1 MGGLSSAWKSIK
13 GGFKKIGKGVKKA
26 FKKFGKFMGK
36 IGFLGQ
42 LAMTFLLPG
51 IGGLMA
57 KGLGSL
63 FGITNVTSFA
73 GFAGQL
79 ASSGNII
86 AKAAGTVMRAGQWVF
101 NKAQYPFKT
110 ITNAVTNFGKFA
122 VNKVGSAFGVQP
134 FADAGMQGFMKD
146 MSSFHQ
152 GVQKKGMEFKIARGD
167 FEEVGNQVLSDI
179 SGSKYKVM
187 SPEEGR
193 YVDNINALKER
204 RAGVDLA
211 IEDAAS
217 GLKMKKTPVIDMDIK
232 NYTEKVAAQLAETDR
247 QLFNINIEPEQNYGV
262 LDTKRP
268 PRSILYEDP
277 PPGVRSDHL
286 GDFVDTTRTNPTLNI
301 ETGDSLIEHSGRSR
315 HANLEVVDDSTSS
328 VFKEE
333 LEKETENFFDIT
345 NRSTWNVKSLR
356 NSARKELS
364 GGANKMAVDTFKSA
378 VLGGGQD
385 GVPDT
390 PYNYSTVPLG
400 GSPTAQ
406 SDIYKSFE
414 QLRQPAN
421 QDFLNHFNRS
431 PNWLGYEPVY

>member
-13 GGFKKIGKGVKKA
+13 GGFKKIGRGVKKA
-26 FKKFGKFMGK
+26 FKKFGKFMGE

-79 ASSGNII
+79 ASSSNII

-110 ITNAVTNFGKFA
+110 ITSAVTNFGKFA
-122 VNKVGSAFGVQP
+122 TNKISSMFNIAEP
-134 FADAGMQGFMKD
+134 FADAGMQGFRKD
-146 MSSFHQ
+146 MEIFHQ
-152 GVQKKGMEFKIARGD
+152 GVQKKSMEFKIARGD
-167 FEEVGNQVLSDI
+167 FKEVGDQVLSDI

-217 GLKMKKTPVIDMDIK
+217 GLKMKKTPIIDSK
-232 NYTEKVAAQLAETDR
+232 KFTEDVAAQLAEIDR
-247 QLFNINIEPEQNYGV
+247 QLFDFKPPDLSAAQAPKVEFDINQAPKVEFDINQGS
-262 LDTKRP
+262 P
-268 PRSILYEDP
+268 PRSILDNVDNSREVPSDYLRSYVDP
-277 PPGVRSDHL
+277 P
-286 GDFVDTTRTNPTLNI
+286 RT
-301 ETGDSLIEHSGRSR
+301 
-315 HANLEVVDDSTSS
+315 VDDSTSS

-333 LEKETENFFDIT
+333 LEKGTNKNFFNIT
-345 NRSTWNVKSLR
+345 DSSTWNAESLR

-364 GGANKMAVDTFKSA
+364 GGVNKMAVDTFKSM
-378 VLGGGQD
+378 VIGGNY
-385 GVPDT
+385 GVADA
-390 PYNYSTVPLG
+390 PYNYSTVPLE

-406 SDIYKSFE
+406 SYLYKSFE
-414 QLRQPAN
+414 QLQQPN
-421 QDFLNHFNRS
+421 QNFLDRFNNN

>member
-79 ASSGNII
+79 ASSSNII

-110 ITNAVTNFGKFA
+110 ITSAVTNFGKFA
-122 VNKVGSAFGVQP
+122 ANKVGSAFGVQP

-152 GVQKKGMEFKIARGD
+152 GVQKKSMEFKIARGD
-167 FEEVGNQVLSDI
+167 FKEVGDQVLSDI

-217 GLKMKKTPVIDMDIK
+217 GLKMKKTPIIDSK
-232 NYTEKVAAQLAETDR
+232 KFTEDVAAKLAETDR
-247 QLFNINIEPEQNYGV
+247 QLLDFKPTDFSAAQAPKFEFDINQGN
-262 LDTKRP
+262 RP
-268 PRSILYEDP
+268 KSILDNVDP
-277 PPGVRSDHL
+277 ID
-286 GDFVDTTRTNPTLNI
+286 I
-301 ETGDSLIEHSGRSR
+301 ERDDSLIKLSGESR
-315 HANLEVVDDSTSS
+315 HANLEVVDNSTSS
-328 VFKEE
+328 LFERE
-333 LEKETENFFDIT
+333 LEERTKKNFFDIT
-345 NRSTWNVKSLR
+345 DSSTWNVESLR
-356 NSARKELS
+356 NSAVDELS
-364 GGANKMAVDTFKSA
+364 KGANKTAREMAKTA
-378 VLGGGQD
+378 VFGG
-385 GVPDT
+385 
-390 PYNYSTVPLG
+390 YG
-400 GSPTAQ
+400 GDPQERDYRFSDVALDQSYIAQ
-406 SDIYKSFE
+406 TQIQESMNK
-414 QLRQPAN
+414 LRQPAN

>member
-13 GGFKKIGKGVKKA
+13 GGFKKIGRGVKKA
-26 FKKFGKFMGK
+26 FKKFGKFMGE

-79 ASSGNII
+79 ANHSNII

-110 ITNAVTNFGKFA
+110 ITHAVTNFGKFA
-122 VNKVGSAFGVQP
+122 TNKISSMFNIAEP
-134 FADAGMQGFMKD
+134 FADAGMQGFRKD
-146 MSSFHQ
+146 MEIFHQ

-167 FEEVGNQVLSDI
+167 FKEVGDQVLSDI

-217 GLKMKKTPVIDMDIK
+217 GLKIKKTPVIDIDNLEFTNQIAENVANMDSQLFGVDIK
-232 NYTEKVAAQLAETDR
+232 SKPDFSV
-247 QLFNINIEPEQNYGV
+247 
-262 LDTKRP
+262 KRP
-268 PRSILYEDP
+268 SESILANVE
-277 PPGVRSDHL
+277 
-286 GDFVDTTRTNPTLNI
+286 TPTVL
-301 ETGDSLIEHSGRSR
+301 
-315 HANLEVVDDSTSS
+315 
-328 VFKEE
+328 
-333 LEKETENFFDIT
+333 ETEDLIKPFDMLDRDT
-345 NRSTWNVKSLR
+345 YNLPSLR
-356 NSARKELS
+356 KSAWNEIS
-364 GGANKMAVDTFKSA
+364 GGAKQAVMSPVKETFKQA
-378 VLGGGQD
+378 VGLGEDVYQPQRD
-385 GVPDT
+385 YRFSDVAFDQS
-390 PYNYSTVPLG
+390 Y
-400 GSPTAQ
+400 TAQ
-406 SDIYKSFE
+406 TQIQESINK
-414 QLRQPAN
+414 LRQPN
-421 QDFLNHFNRS
+421 QNLLDRFNYD
-431 PNWLGYEPVY
+431 PNWRGFEPVY

>member
-13 GGFKKIGKGVKKA
+13 GGFKKIGRGVKKA

-79 ASSGNII
+79 ASSSNII

-110 ITNAVTNFGKFA
+110 ITSAVTNFGKFA
-122 VNKVGSAFGVQP
+122 ANKVGSAFGVQP

-152 GVQKKGMEFKIARGD
+152 GVQKKSMEFKIARGD
-167 FEEVGNQVLSDI
+167 FKEVGDQVLSDI

-217 GLKMKKTPVIDMDIK
+217 GLKMKKTPVIDMDTQKITNQNAEILANIDSQFLDVDIK
-232 NYTEKVAAQLAETDR
+232 SKPDFSV
-247 QLFNINIEPEQNYGV
+247 
-262 LDTKRP
+262 KRP
-268 PRSILYEDP
+268 SESILANVDP
-277 PPGVRSDHL
+277 IDIEIDDSNV
-286 GDFVDTTRTNPTLNI
+286 VDNPT
-301 ETGDSLIEHSGRSR
+301 SR
-315 HANLEVVDDSTSS
+315 LFKNELEEETSS
-328 VFKEE
+328 VFKRE
-333 LEKETENFFDIT
+333 LEEGTENFFDIT

-356 NSARKELS
+356 NSAQKELL
-364 GGANKMAVDTFKSA
+364 GGGYKMAVGSFKSA

-390 PYNYSTVPLG
+390 PYNYSTVPLE

-406 SDIYKSFE
+406 SYLYKSFE
-414 QLRQPAN
+414 QLQQPN
-421 QDFLNHFNRS
+421 QNFLDRFNNN